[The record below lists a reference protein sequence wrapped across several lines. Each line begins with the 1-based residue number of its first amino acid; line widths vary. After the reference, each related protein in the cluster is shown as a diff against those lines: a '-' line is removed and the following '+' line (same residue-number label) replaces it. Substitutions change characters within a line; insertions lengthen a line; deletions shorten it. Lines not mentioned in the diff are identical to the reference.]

1 MNSRRGSHF
10 RKGEVFKAYN
20 VLKSVC
26 MFGMAAHSK
35 VKSSDDIIINVLETD
50 GRSLC
55 FGLCFHSIGNQSLH
69 KLLRSHKTTSR
80 HASIACPSFPYILT
94 TTWVCIC
101 LSAKWMSGQALMNWC
116 VIYNEVSVF
125 MSGLHVLRCSFFL
138 FSRPIIPIAHCFDL
152 AKLFQPTI
160 LRKREKE
167 GNGRIFGV
175 RK

>member
-55 FGLCFHSIGNQSLH
+55 FVLCFHSIGNQSTLKKEAQVNYLKLH
-69 KLLRSHKTTSR
+69 RHCHMQHFEKRLRLHR
-80 HASIACPSFPYILT
+80 HSLSFKKI
-94 TTWVCIC
+94 
-101 LSAKWMSGQALMNWC
+101 KD
-116 VIYNEVSVF
+116 E
-125 MSGLHVLRCSFFL
+125 
-138 FSRPIIPIAHCFDL
+138 
-152 AKLFQPTI
+152 
-160 LRKREKE
+160 RE
-167 GNGRIFGV
+167 R
-175 RK
+175 